1 MCDTLGVLHDSYA
14 IFGKNSDR
22 SPNEAQIAE
31 LYPARVYD
39 GGEVACTYRR
49 IPQAKE
55 TLSVLLSRP
64 VWMWG
69 AEIGVNEA
77 GVAIGNEAVFTKGKY
92 GAPSLTGMDLLR
104 LGLERAESAERAVN
118 VIIEL
123 LETYGQGGNCGFDHT
138 FYYDN
143 AFLIM
148 DRGKLFVL
156 ETCNKNWVVK
166 SYPRASISNR
176 LSIGSD
182 GERYGGGVCDFA
194 KTHSDPLY
202 SYFSG
207 SRQRKAQSACALPSI
222 QTEAD
227 MMRALRT
234 HDGNVKNPFAE
245 GSVSSCC
252 MHFGGMVGDHTTA
265 SMVVRLD
272 GGAPTVFLTG
282 TSTPCVSLLKPYRF
296 GNPARLPI
304 VSPGD
309 DAGARYWREQ
319 ETYRRQLVGKIVPA
333 EFYAERDAL
342 EQSWMKDVSADDA
355 AMDELLLRALAEE
368 AAFYA
373 KYDPAAFEQAH
384 VKKSFA
390 KNWQKK
396 NAAFLSGAVTP
407 QKPQEFH
414 QESNNKA

>member
-1 MCDTLGVLHDSYA
+1 MCDTLGVLRDSYA
-14 IFGKNSDR
+14 LFGKNSDR
-22 SPNEAQIAE
+22 SPNEAQVTE

-39 GGEVACTYRR
+39 GDEVACTYRL

-138 FYYDN
+138 FNYDN

-148 DRGKLFVL
+148 DKDKLFVL
-156 ETCNKNWVVK
+156 ETCRKNWVVK

-176 LSIGSD
+176 LSIGAD

-194 KTHSDPLY
+194 KTYSDPLY

-207 SRQRKAQSACALPSI
+207 SKQRKAASACTLPTAN
-222 QTEAD
+222 TEQD
-227 MMRALRT
+227 LMRALRG
-234 HDGNVKNPFAE
+234 HDTTVSNPFAE

-265 SMVVRLD
+265 SMVIRLD
-272 GGAPTVFLTG
+272 GSAPTVFLTG
-282 TSTPCVSLLKPYRF
+282 TSTPCVSLYKPYRF
-296 GNPARLPI
+296 GNPARLPVI
-304 VSPGD
+304 LPGD
-309 DAGARYWREQ
+309 EAGARYWRDAEH
-319 ETYRRQLVGKIVPA
+319 YRRALIGRVVPA

-342 EQSWMKDVSADDA
+342 EQSWMADVSSDPA

-373 KYDPAAFEQAH
+373 KYDPETFPPAMC
-384 VKKSFA
+384 KRSFL
-390 KNWQKK
+390 KNWRKK
-396 NAAFLSGAVTP
+396 NEALLSPRPWSET
-407 QKPQEFH
+407 
-414 QESNNKA
+414 KA

>member
-1 MCDTLGVLHDSYA
+1 MCDTLGVLQGSYA
-14 IFGKNSDR
+14 LFGKNSDR

-31 LYPARVYD
+31 CYPARMYD

-49 IPQAKE
+49 IPQARE

-104 LGLERAESAERAVN
+104 LALERAESAQRAVN

-143 AFLIM
+143 SFLVM
-148 DRGKLFVL
+148 DKDKLFVL
-156 ETCNKNWVVK
+156 ETCRKNWVVK

-176 LSIGSD
+176 LSIGAD

-194 KTHSDPLY
+194 KTYSDPLY

-207 SRQRKAQSACALPSI
+207 SRQRKAASGCTLPTAG
-222 QTEAD
+222 TEAD
-227 MMRALRT
+227 IMRALRG
-234 HDGNVKNPFAE
+234 HDETVANPFAE
-245 GSVSSCC
+245 GSVTSNC

-265 SMVVRLD
+265 SMVIRLD
-272 GGAPTVFLTG
+272 DSVPTVFLTG
-282 TSTPCVSLLKPYRF
+282 TSTPCVSLYKPYRF
-296 GNPARLPI
+296 GNPARLP
-304 VSPGD
+304 VTAPGD
-309 DAGARYWREQ
+309 EAGARYWREA
-319 ETYRRQLVGKIVPA
+319 EAFRRALIGRIVPT

-342 EQSWMKDVSADDA
+342 ESGWMADVSSDA
-355 AMDELLLRALAEE
+355 NTMDELLTRAIAEE
-368 AAFYA
+368 AEFFA
-373 KYDPAAFEQAH
+373 KYDPDSFAVAP
-384 VKKSFA
+384 VKKGFM
-390 KNWQKK
+390 KNWDKK
-396 NAAFLSGAVTP
+396 NAAFSTIVAAQRKT
-407 QKPQEFH
+407 QE
-414 QESNNKA
+414 QESNA